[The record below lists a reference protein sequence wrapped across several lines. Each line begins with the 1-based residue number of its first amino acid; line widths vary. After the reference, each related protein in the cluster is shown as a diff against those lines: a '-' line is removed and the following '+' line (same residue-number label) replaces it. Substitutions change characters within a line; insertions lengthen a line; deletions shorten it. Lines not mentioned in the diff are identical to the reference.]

1 MDAIGCTVCNQ
12 FLQFFAGIS
21 QYSRGRL
28 SRSIGR
34 VSAHAGER
42 CHQIR
47 KRIFFLCILRSY
59 RSRSRIRS
67 ERRHL
72 SQQCGKGIVIRRL
85 RGESRRFDWGIRR
98 FCRESRQQIK
108 RRIFHHSRRDI
119 HCFGFCR
126 KLYILR
132 LIDTVTQQHRLHQ
145 IQELQI
151 FDDKQHR
158 ISTCFLFALL
168 ILFVKVMDK
177 LYDI

>member
-12 FLQFFAGIS
+12 FLQFFASIS
-21 QYSRGRL
+21 QHSRGRL

-34 VSAHAGER
+34 VCANAGER

-47 KRIFFLCILRSY
+47 KRISFLYILRFC
-59 RSRSRIRS
+59 RSHIRS
-67 ERRHL
+67 KRRHL

-85 RGESRRFDWGIRR
+85 RGESRRLDREIRR
-98 FCRESRQQIK
+98 FCRESSQKIK

-119 HCFGFCR
+119 HCFGFCW

-132 LIDTVTQQHRLHQ
+132 LIDPVTQQHRLHQ